1 MSYFADYLKLRT
13 AQQQGPEA
21 LKQARYDIMFRDG
34 SYRTKGDWQQYV
46 NPLNIAIRH
55 DTKEEYYKVTAK
67 AMGETLWAFKHGWVK
82 GTSVMFTQ
90 LGNMI
95 SKEELLF

>member
-1 MSYFADYLKLRT
+1 MSWFADYLKLRAAET
-13 AQQQGPEA
+13 KGPEA
-21 LKQARYDIMFRDG
+21 LKQARYDIMFREG

-46 NPLNIAIRH
+46 NPLNLAIRYEE
-55 DTKEEYYKVTAK
+55 KEDYYREAAK
-67 AMGETLWAFKHGWVK
+67 ATGETLWAFKHGWVK
-82 GTSVMFTQ
+82 GTTVAVTQ